1 VVELD
6 DAHILVDD
14 EHEARVCIQDGPK
27 KLIFRRYSGGHSALF
42 LLANGSKGFLDNPPK
57 SLIGFYSTNSSGSG
71 KSQKIKYSLTFHPPN
86 LMINIINMNS
96 CGKDTRKVRIPAISA
111 KPPRGEKN

>member
-1 VVELD
+1 ML
-6 DAHILVDD
+6 
-14 EHEARVCIQDGPK
+14 RGT
-27 KLIFRRYSGGHSALF
+27 FS
-42 LLANGSKGFLDNPPK
+42 
-57 SLIGFYSTNSSGSG
+57 FYSINSSCPG

-96 CGKDTRKVRIPAISA
+96 CGKDTRKVRIPVISD